1 MGLHM
6 LLLQAHFFL
15 AMLLIFVTKSQTNF
29 QIAKPNCTD
38 RCGDVSIP
46 FPFGTREG
54 CYLSETFLVTC
65 NHTHYDPPK
74 PFLRHSNIEITN
86 ISLDGQLTV
95 LQFIAKECYNRNGTE
110 ALSNNPSIRFKE
122 FTVNNTA
129 NKFTVVGCDTY
140 AFVSGSRNNKSGYQ
154 TGCTSQCA
162 SKDDLEDGSCSG
174 VGCCQA
180 SIPKGVWEVE
190 LTLKSYS
197 NFTESYD
204 NHTTTV
210 WDVDNCSYAFLA
222 EESAFTF
229 SPNSLSILRNV
240 EELPMVVDWAIDRGT
255 CEESQKNM
263 SSYACK
269 STNSSCK
276 GTDNGYRCYC
286 SEGYEGNPYLID
298 GCKDIDECE
307 NPNLNICEK
316 DRCLNTNGSFKC
328 FCTKGYKGDGKKHG
342 RGCIRGQSLVFKLVA
357 GISIGI
363 TVLILLICWLL
374 SILNRR
380 KLNTMKQKF
389 FLQNGGLLLQERLTQ
404 RQQLPV
410 IVNIFSS
417 AELKK
422 ATDNFHDS
430 RIVGQGG
437 YGTVYKGLLADNRLV
452 AIKKSKEVDPQQV
465 EQFINEVI
473 VLSQINHRNVVKL
486 LGCCLETQAPLLVYE
501 FIENGT
507 LFEHIH
513 SKTKARS
520 LSWDMRLR
528 VAAEAAGV
536 LAYLHSAASPPII
549 HRDIKSTNIL
559 LDTSFTAKVSDF
571 GASRL
576 VPLDQTQL
584 STIVQGTLGYL
595 DPEYIQTNQLTQ
607 KSDVY
612 SFGVVLVELLTGKKA
627 LSYDR
632 PVEERSLANYFL
644 LALERSCLF
653 QVLDDN
659 IICGGNSDE
668 LTSVAMLAKI
678 CLHVKG
684 EDRPSMKEVAK
695 ELEGLRLAGKH
706 SWNQTEPNEAESE
719 SLLSGKMKAFA
730 IANGDGSSSTAIGY
744 DNSRDHIILPMGGG
758 R

>member
-6 LLLQAHFFL
+6 HLLRAHFFL
-15 AMLLIFVTKSQTNF
+15 VILLIFATKSVSIQTNF
-29 QIAKPNCTD
+29 PIAKPNCTD

-54 CYLSETFLVTC
+54 CYLSKTFLVTC

-110 ALSNNPSIRFKE
+110 ALSIDPYIRFKE

-140 AFVSGSRNNKSGYQ
+140 AFVSGSRNNKSDYE

-174 VGCCQA
+174 VGCCHS
-180 SIPKGVWEVE
+180 SIPKGVWKVK

-204 NHTTTV
+204 NDTTTV

-255 CEESQKNM
+255 CEESQKNT

-298 GCKDIDECE
+298 GCKGIKQAPTFPTARKWCHQTI
-307 NPNLNICEK
+307 LLCQRSIA
-316 DRCLNTNGSFKC
+316 F
-328 FCTKGYKGDGKKHG
+328 
-342 RGCIRGQSLVFKLVA
+342 
-357 GISIGI
+357 GISLGI
-363 TVLILLICWLL
+363 TVFILVVCWLY
-374 SILNRR
+374 SMLNRR

-389 FLQNGGLLLQERLTQ
+389 FLQNGGLLLQEKLTQ
-404 RQQLPV
+404 RQQSPV
-410 IVNIFSS
+410 MAKIFTS

-437 YGTVYKGLLADNRLV
+437 YGTVYKGLLTDNRLV
-452 AIKKSKEVDPQQV
+452 AIKKSKEVDPHQV

-486 LGCCLETQAPLLVYE
+486 LGCCLETQVPLLVYE
-501 FIENGT
+501 YIENGT

-559 LDTSFTAKVSDF
+559 LDISFTAKVSDF

-719 SLLSGKMKAFA
+719 SLLSGKMNAFA

>member
-298 GCKDIDECE
+298 GCK
-307 NPNLNICEK
+307 
-316 DRCLNTNGSFKC
+316 
-328 FCTKGYKGDGKKHG
+328 
-342 RGCIRGQSLVFKLVA
+342 
-357 GISIGI
+357 GI
-363 TVLILLICWLL
+363 
-374 SILNRR
+374 
-380 KLNTMKQKF
+380 
-389 FLQNGGLLLQERLTQ
+389 
-404 RQQLPV
+404 
-410 IVNIFSS
+410 
-417 AELKK
+417 
-422 ATDNFHDS
+422 
-430 RIVGQGG
+430 
-437 YGTVYKGLLADNRLV
+437 
-452 AIKKSKEVDPQQV
+452 
-465 EQFINEVI
+465 
-473 VLSQINHRNVVKL
+473 
-486 LGCCLETQAPLLVYE
+486 
-501 FIENGT
+501 
-507 LFEHIH
+507 
-513 SKTKARS
+513 
-520 LSWDMRLR
+520 
-528 VAAEAAGV
+528 
-536 LAYLHSAASPPII
+536 
-549 HRDIKSTNIL
+549 
-559 LDTSFTAKVSDF
+559 KV
-571 GASRL
+571 
-576 VPLDQTQL
+576 
-584 STIVQGTLGYL
+584 
-595 DPEYIQTNQLTQ
+595 
-607 KSDVY
+607 
-612 SFGVVLVELLTGKKA
+612 
-627 LSYDR
+627 
-632 PVEERSLANYFL
+632 
-644 LALERSCLF
+644 
-653 QVLDDN
+653 
-659 IICGGNSDE
+659 
-668 LTSVAMLAKI
+668 
-678 CLHVKG
+678 
-684 EDRPSMKEVAK
+684 
-695 ELEGLRLAGKH
+695 
-706 SWNQTEPNEAESE
+706 
-719 SLLSGKMKAFA
+719 
-730 IANGDGSSSTAIGY
+730 
-744 DNSRDHIILPMGGG
+744 
-758 R
+758 

>member
-1 MGLHM
+1 MGSYM

-15 AMLLIFVTKSQTNF
+15 TMLLIFVTKSQTNF

-46 FPFGTREG
+46 FPFGTGKG
-54 CYLSETFLVTC
+54 CYLSERFLVAC
-65 NHTHYDPPK
+65 NHTGDPPK
-74 PFLRHSNIEITN
+74 PFLNNTNLDIAN
-86 ISLDGQLTV
+86 ISLEGQLTMFP
-95 LQFIAKECYNRNGTE
+95 FIQKDCYDRKGTRVFH
-110 ALSNNPSIRFKE
+110 NNPYIYFE
-122 FTVNNTA
+122 GFTVNNTA
-129 NKFTVVGCDTY
+129 NKLTVVGCDTY
-140 AFVSGSRNNKSGYQ
+140 GSVLGSRNTKSDYQ
-154 TGCTSQCA
+154 TGCTSTCA
-162 SKDDLEDGSCSG
+162 RKDDLEERSCSG
-174 VGCCQA
+174 VGCCQV
-180 SIPKGVWEVE
+180 SIPKGVWDVE
-190 LTLKSYS
+190 LTLQSFS
-197 NFTESYD
+197 NFTDSYD
-204 NHTTTV
+204 NHTTTL
-210 WDVDNCSYAFLA
+210 WDFDKCSYAFLA
-222 EESAFTF
+222 EESAFNF
-229 SPNSLSILRNV
+229 SPNSLSILKNV
-240 EELPMVVDWAIDRGT
+240 ETLPMMVDWAIDGGT

-298 GCKDIDECE
+298 GCKDIDECKI
-307 NPNLNICEK
+307 PRLNNCVY
-316 DRCLNTNGSFKC
+316 RCVNTMGSFKC
-328 FCTKGYKGDGKKHG
+328 VCPKGYNGDGKKD
-342 RGCIRGQSLVFKLVA
+342 RQGCFRGQSLVFRLVA
-357 GISIGI
+357 GISLGI
-363 TVLILLICWLL
+363 TVFVLVVCWLL

-389 FLQNGGLLLQERLTQ
+389 FLQNGGLLLQEKLTQ
-404 RQQLPV
+404 RQQSP
-410 IVNIFSS
+410 IMAKIFTS

-422 ATDNFHDS
+422 ATNDFHDS

-452 AIKKSKEVDPQQV
+452 AIKKSKEVDPHQV

-473 VLSQINHRNVVKL
+473 VLSQINHKNVVKL

-501 FIENGT
+501 FIENGS

-513 SKTKARS
+513 NKTKARS
-520 LSWDMRLR
+520 LSWDIRLR
-528 VAAEAAGV
+528 VATETAGV
-536 LAYLHSAASPPII
+536 LAYLHSIASPPII

-571 GASRL
+571 GTSRL

-584 STIVQGTLGYL
+584 STMVQGTFGYL
-595 DPEYIQTNQLTQ
+595 DPEYMQTNQLTQ

-659 IICGGNSDE
+659 IKCEGKSKE
-668 LTSVAMLAKI
+668 LTSVAMLAKL
-678 CLHVKG
+678 CLLVKR
-684 EDRPSMKEVAK
+684 EDRSSMNEVAK
-695 ELEGLRLAGKH
+695 ELEGLRLARKH
-706 SWNQTEPNEAESE
+706 SWNQTEPNEEESE

-730 IANGDGSSSTAIGY
+730 IANSDGSSSTAIGY
-744 DNSRDHIILPMGGG
+744 ESIRDHIILPIGGG

>member
-1 MGLHM
+1 MRLHM

-29 QIAKPNCTD
+29 PTAKPNCTD

-46 FPFGTREG
+46 FPFGTREREG
-54 CYLSETFLVTC
+54 CYFSERFLVTC
-65 NHTHYDPPK
+65 NDTFDHPK
-74 PFLRHSNIEITN
+74 PFWRDTNLEIAN
-86 ISLDGQLTV
+86 ISLEGQLTMFP
-95 LQFIAKECYNRNGTE
+95 FIAKACYDRNGKIE
-110 ALSNNPSIRFKE
+110 QSNNAYIFFKG

-140 AFVSGSRNNKSGYQ
+140 AFVSGRINNSDYE
-154 TGCTSQCA
+154 TGCTSTCA
-162 SKDDLEDGSCSG
+162 REDDLEDRSCSG
-174 VGCCQA
+174 VGCCQV
-180 SIPKGVWEVE
+180 SIPKGVWKAKWWV
-190 LTLKSYS
+190 KSFS
-197 NFTESYD
+197 NFTRSYD
-204 NHTTTV
+204 NHTTI
-210 WDVDNCSYAFLA
+210 WDFDKCSYAFLA

-229 SPNSLSILRNV
+229 SPNSLSSLKNV
-240 EELPMVVDWAIDRGT
+240 EKLPMVVDWAIDGGT
-255 CEESQKNM
+255 CEKSQKNM

-269 STNSSCK
+269 STYSSCN

-286 SEGYEGNPYLID
+286 SEGYEGNPYLIR
-298 GCKDIDECE
+298 GCKDIDECK
-307 NPNLNICEK
+307 NPSLNNCEK
-316 DRCLNTNGSFKC
+316 DRCVNTEGSFKC
-328 FCTKGYKGDGKKHG
+328 VCPKGYNGDGEKHG
-342 RGCIRGQSLVFKLVA
+342 RGCIRGQSVAFKLVA
-357 GISIGI
+357 GISLGI
-363 TVLILLICWLL
+363 TILVLVVCWLL

-389 FLQNGGLLLQERLTQ
+389 FLQNGGLLLQEKLSQ
-404 RQQLPV
+404 RQQSPV
-410 IVNIFSS
+410 MAKIFTS

-422 ATDNFHDS
+422 ATNDFHDS

-452 AIKKSKEVDPQQV
+452 AIKKSKEVDPHQV

-473 VLSQINHRNVVKL
+473 VLSQINHKNVVKL

-501 FIENGT
+501 FIENGS

-513 SKTKARS
+513 NKTKARS
-520 LSWDMRLR
+520 LSWDIRLR
-528 VAAEAAGV
+528 VAAETAGV
-536 LAYLHSAASPPII
+536 LGYLHSVASPPII

-559 LDTSFTAKVSDF
+559 LNTSFTAKVSDF

-584 STIVQGTLGYL
+584 STMVQGTFGYL
-595 DPEYIQTNQLTQ
+595 DPEYMQTNQLTP

-644 LALERSCLF
+644 SALERSCLF

-659 IICGGNSDE
+659 IKCEGKSEE
-668 LTSVAMLAKI
+668 LTSVAMLAKL

-706 SWNQTEPNEAESE
+706 SWTQTEPNEEESE

-730 IANGDGSSSTAIGY
+730 IANSVGSSSTTIGY
-744 DNSRDHIILPMGGG
+744 ESIGDHIVLPMGGG